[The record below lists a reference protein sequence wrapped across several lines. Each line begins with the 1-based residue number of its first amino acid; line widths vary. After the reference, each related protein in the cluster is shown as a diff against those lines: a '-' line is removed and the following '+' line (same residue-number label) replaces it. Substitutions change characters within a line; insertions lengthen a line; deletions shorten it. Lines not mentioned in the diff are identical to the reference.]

1 MTRTID
7 LNCDI
12 GESFGAWKMGDDAAL
27 LAETSSANVACGFHA
42 GDPDTMQRTVA
53 LAAAAGIAIG
63 AHVSLPDLVGFG
75 RREMRVTADQAYAM
89 TLYQIGALSGFVR
102 AAGQRLIHVKPH
114 GALYNMA
121 ARDGAL
127 ADAIAHAVRDF
138 DVRLVLVGLAGGEL
152 VRAGRDAGVRVAR
165 EAFVERRYE
174 SDASLTPRNEPGA
187 VIETIDAAIEQ
198 ALSIVLHGE
207 VVTRDGQRIALEADT
222 LCIHGDRPD
231 AAALAQALRRAF
243 DSAGVRIAAPGG
255 VPA

>member
-1 MTRTID
+1 VRY
-7 LNCDI
+7 
-12 GESFGAWKMGDDAAL
+12 F
-27 LAETSSANVACGFHA
+27 A
-42 GDPDTMQRTVA
+42 GPLV
-53 LAAAAGIAIG
+53 LAA
-63 AHVSLPDLVGFG
+63 
-75 RREMRVTADQAYAM
+75 R
-89 TLYQIGALSGFVR
+89 
-102 AAGQRLIHVKPH
+102 
-114 GALYNMA
+114 
-121 ARDGAL
+121 
-127 ADAIAHAVRDF
+127 
-138 DVRLVLVGLAGGEL
+138 GGGHL
-152 VRAGRDAGVRVAR
+152 GRAGRDAGVRVAR